1 MSTESPERREVA
13 GRLAWVVGRI
23 NRRLRP
29 PADALSHVATSAL
42 SSIQS
47 AGSIRPGDLARVEG
61 IAAPGMTRLVAE
73 LESRGLVRR
82 EDDPDDRRSTR
93 IRLSEAGERA
103 LLDARAARAASVGDL
118 LRECDDDDLE
128 RVSAALVVLEAALAR
143 RGIEARGPL
152 SAGIPS
158 AERRLDAHGERV
170 DAGLHHRVGAPPLL
184 QAAEQG

>member
-1 MSTESPERREVA
+1 MSTGSPQRREIA

-82 EDDPDDRRSTR
+82 DDDPDDRRSTR

-103 LLDARAARAASVGDL
+103 LLEARAARAASVGDL
-118 LRECDDDDLE
+118 LRECDDHDLAT
-128 RVSAALVVLEAALAR
+128 VSEALVVLEAALAR
-143 RGIEARGPL
+143 RGIEARGPS
-152 SAGIPS
+152 SAASPS
-158 AERRLDAHGERV
+158 AERGFDAHRQGV
-170 DAGLHHRVGAPPLL
+170 DPALDDRVGAPALL
-184 QAAEQG
+184 EPTEQR